1 MKILKLGIL
10 PILAMLILSGCGD
23 KVTVDSGRVA
33 KQLGTNGL
41 EDGIR
46 RAGAFRLDSCV
57 TTACP
62 RFVVL
67 DVFENTQTISSKY
80 YISSSKLNLELDVD
94 IQYAVKEDD
103 ASINKV
109 YKRVKSVPVNG
120 ERKSIISTEQVFST
134 YVKPVSI
141 GTIRTALNHYNID
154 QIMDNLSEVQIYV
167 ENAFKEKLKSEPVI
181 IKSLTFSLVSYPKV
195 IVERRE
201 EEASVDAEKA
211 TKLKRL
217 EADLIVAKEERK
229 LQIEHAKNA
238 VEADKIISDS
248 MDEDM
253 ATWLMLE
260 AIQTCAERTTGDCS
274 IDIHPALLPTMGRR

>member
-1 MKILKLGIL
+1 MKNFKLGIIS
-10 PILAMLILSGCGD
+10 ILAILVLSGCGD

-41 EDGIR
+41 EAAIR
-46 RAGAFRLDSCV
+46 RAGAFRLDSCI

-67 DVFENTQTISSKY
+67 DVFENTQTIASKY
-80 YISSSKLNLELDVD
+80 YISASKLNLELEVD

-103 ASINKV
+103 TSINKV
-109 YKRVKSVPVNG
+109 YKRVKSVPVAG
-120 ERKSIISTEQVFST
+120 ERKSIITTEQVFNT
-134 YVKPVSI
+134 YIKPVSI
-141 GTIRTALNHYNID
+141 GTIRTALNHYDID
-154 QIMDNLSEVQIYV
+154 NIMDNLSEVQIYV
-167 ENAFKEKLKSEPVI
+167 EKAFKEKLKDEPVI

-217 EADLIVAKEERK
+217 AADLIVLKERRK
-229 LQIEHAKNA
+229 LDLEHARVA

-248 MDEDM
+248 MDEHM

-260 AIQTCAERTTGDCS
+260 AIQACAERTVGNCN
-274 IDIHPALLPTMGRR
+274 IDIHPALLPSMGRR

>member
-1 MKILKLGIL
+1 MKKLNL
-10 PILAMLILSGCGD
+10 LLIAIVSLLVLSGCGS
-23 KVTVDSGRVA
+23 KVTVESGRVA

-41 EDGIR
+41 ETEIR
-46 RAGAFRLDSCV
+46 RAGAFRLDSCI

-62 RFVVL
+62 SLVIL
-67 DVFENTQTISSKY
+67 DVFENTATIESQY
-80 YISSSKLNLELDVD
+80 YISASKLNLTLHVD

-109 YKRVKSVPVNG
+109 YERVKSVPNG
-120 ERKSIISTEQVFST
+120 NRQSAITTEQVFST

-141 GTIRTALNHYNID
+141 GTIRTALNHYDID
-154 QIMDNLSEVQIYV
+154 KIMDNLSEVQDYV
-167 ENAFKEKLKSEPVI
+167 EVAFKNKLKDTPVV
-181 IKSLTFSLVSYPKV
+181 IKSLTFSSVSYPEV

-238 VEADKIISDS
+238 VEADKIISNS

-260 AIQTCAERTTGDCS
+260 AIQTCAERTIGDCN
-274 IDIHPALLPTMGRR
+274 IDIHPALLPAMGRR